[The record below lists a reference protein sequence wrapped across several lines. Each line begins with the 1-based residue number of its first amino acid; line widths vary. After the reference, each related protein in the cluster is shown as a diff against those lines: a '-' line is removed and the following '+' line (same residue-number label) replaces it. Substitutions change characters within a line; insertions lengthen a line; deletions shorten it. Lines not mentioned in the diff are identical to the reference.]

1 MELVNTIVLLSPF
14 LILFFFSSGLVV
26 FFLILSNTK
35 ERDSFGSGQE
45 KSPFPHTHTNKLT
58 RSGRLLPFR
67 LLYCTFGPPSLFFS
81 PISLLV
87 LSLLIFFFLSVPLCE
102 VHSFCF
108 VFRFVRIYI
117 RGASFCCCCL
127 LVCFSRYSILQTSLF
142 TPSLLPLPFP
152 VAERVKGKKRKKRS
166 QAQALFNEK
175 KNCFCSSLATHK
187 ILFLLVAFPLV

>member
-1 MELVNTIVLLSPF
+1 M
-14 LILFFFSSGLVV
+14 VV
-26 FFLILSNTK
+26 GKRKAHF
-35 ERDSFGSGQE
+35 
-45 KSPFPHTHTNKLT
+45 HTHTHKLT
-58 RSGRLLPFR
+58 YKKRSLATFSTPLLHFR
-67 LLYCTFGPPSLFFS
+67 SSFAFLFAYLS
-81 PISLLV
+81 PCV
-87 LSLLIFFFLSVPLCE
+87 VATYFFFLSVPLCE